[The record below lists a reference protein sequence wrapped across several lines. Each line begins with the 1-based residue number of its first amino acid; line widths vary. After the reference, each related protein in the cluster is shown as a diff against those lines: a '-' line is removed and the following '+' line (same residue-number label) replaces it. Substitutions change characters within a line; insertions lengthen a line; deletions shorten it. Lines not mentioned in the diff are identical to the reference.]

1 MLPANTLLSL
11 ACLIANKGPMDTSA
25 LEVQM
30 STAEVAQIRE
40 ISVSGACL
48 PENMEALL
56 QSTEQAQNSGQMII
70 AAKAAPPSEGC
81 F

>member
-25 LEVQM
+25 LDAQL
-30 STAEVAQIRE
+30 SAAEVAQVKE
-40 ISVSGACL
+40 ISASGACL

-56 QSTEQAQNSGQMII
+56 QSTEQAQNSGSMVV
-70 AAKAAPPSEGC
+70 ASKAGPPSDAC
-81 F
+81 Y